1 MKTPSQLRIFA
12 ALLLAVLPA
21 NARSWKEAGS
31 DRRFDGDY
39 LRTENGS
46 AVISRLN
53 GSTVKVPL
61 DRLCEEDRKFIAEQD
76 ASKTTAAPGAKDVFK
91 WETDFELAKKR
102 AKEENKSILID
113 FTGSDWC
120 GWCIRLNKEVFSTPE
135 FQEYAAKHLI
145 MVELDFPRKKELP
158 AKLKEQ
164 NEKLQEEYK
173 IDGFPSVILLNS
185 RGKEV
190 ARTGYQEGGPA
201 KYIEH
206 VKELL
211 K

>member
-1 MKTPSQLRIFA
+1 MKTPVCLPTFA
-12 ALLLAVLPA
+12 ALLLAGLPA
-21 NARSWKEAGS
+21 DARSWKEAAS
-31 DRRFDGDY
+31 DRKFDGDY
-39 LRTENGS
+39 LRTENGV

-61 DRLCEEDRKFIAEQD
+61 DRLSEEDRKFIAEQD
-76 ASKTTAAPGAKDVFK
+76 ASKTAAAPGAKDVFK

-120 GWCIRLNKEVFSTPE
+120 GWCIKLNKEVFSTPE
-135 FQEYAAKHLI
+135 FQEFAAKKLI
-145 MVELDFPRKKELP
+145 MVELDYPKKKELP

-173 IDGFPSVILLNS
+173 IEGFPTVILLNP

>member
-1 MKTPSQLRIFA
+1 MKTPIRLRTFA
-12 ALLLAVLPA
+12 ALLLIVLPA
-21 NARSWKEAGS
+21 QARSWKEAGS
-31 DRRFDGDY
+31 DRKFDGDY
-39 LRTENGS
+39 LRTENGA
-46 AVISRLN
+46 AVITRLN

-61 DRLCEEDRKFIAEQD
+61 DRLSEEDRKFISEQD
-76 ASKTTAAPGAKDVFK
+76 ASKTADAPGAKDVFK

-120 GWCIRLNKEVFSTPE
+120 GWCIKLNKEVFSTPE
-135 FQEYAAKHLI
+135 FQEYAAKKLI
-145 MVELDFPRKKELP
+145 MVELDFPKKKELP

-173 IDGFPSVILLNS
+173 IEGFPTVILLNS

-206 VKELL
+206 LKELL

>member
-1 MKTPSQLRIFA
+1 MKTPGFLHTFA
-12 ALLLAVLPA
+12 ALLLVALPA
-21 NARSWKEAGS
+21 HARSWKEAGS
-31 DRRFDGDY
+31 DRKFDGDY
-39 LRTENGS
+39 LRTENGV
-46 AVISRLN
+46 AIISRLN
-53 GSTVKVPL
+53 GGTVKVAL
-61 DRLCEEDRKFIAEQD
+61 DRLSEEDRKFIAEQD
-76 ASKTTAAPGAKDVFK
+76 ASKTAASTETKDVFK
-91 WETDFELAKKR
+91 WETDFDLAKKR
-102 AKEENKSILID
+102 AKEENKAILID

-120 GWCIRLNKEVFSTPE
+120 GWCIKLNKEVFSTPE
-135 FQEYAAKHLI
+135 FQEYAAKKLI
-145 MVELDFPRKKELP
+145 MVELDYPRKKELP

-173 IDGFPSVILLNS
+173 IEGFPTVILLNS

-190 ARTGYQEGGPA
+190 ARTGYQDGGPA

>member
-1 MKTPSQLRIFA
+1 MKTPFRLRTFA
-12 ALLLAVLPA
+12 ALLLMILPV

-31 DRRFDGDY
+31 DRKFDGDY
-39 LRTENGS
+39 LRTENGA
-46 AVISRLN
+46 AVITRLN

-61 DRLCEEDRKFIAEQD
+61 DRLSEEDRKFIAEQD
-76 ASKTTAAPGAKDVFK
+76 ASKTADAPGAKDVFK

-120 GWCIRLNKEVFSTPE
+120 GWCIKLNKEVFSTPE
-135 FQEYAAKHLI
+135 FQEYAAKKLI
-145 MVELDFPRKKELP
+145 MVELDFPKKKELP

-164 NEKLQEEYK
+164 NDKLQEEYK
-173 IDGFPSVILLNS
+173 IEGFPTVILLNS

-190 ARTGYQEGGPA
+190 ARTGYQDGGPA

-206 VKELL
+206 LKELL